1 MTIFC
6 SSLRRSDTGWIQ
18 VFILSLTQSDKSSS
32 RGRISVKFIIS
43 RQLPLVFRRRVL
55 SSNLLYGKISP
66 DSSEDILSITRKR
79 NLYGYQKPLFRVSRT
94 FEGRCNTVGK
104 FSLCR
109 DTENEIPSRERIG
122 QRQLFHHTL
131 SLRFCKPFK
140 IHTQ

>member
-43 RQLPLVFRRRVL
+43 RQLPFVFRRRVL

-66 DSSEDILSITRKR
+66 DSSVTTLTFSDIEAINFFHPSYVNEGKLNTHHHFLYSAMAIINDITKVSIT
-79 NLYGYQKPLFRVSRT
+79 NGIRT
-94 FEGRCNTVGK
+94 FLNIMSFTM
-104 FSLCR
+104 L
-109 DTENEIPSRERIG
+109 
-122 QRQLFHHTL
+122 
-131 SLRFCKPFK
+131 
-140 IHTQ
+140 